1 MFDDRSAFYATKK
14 GTTLKVGFVASTY
27 PRFEG
32 DGAGRFVQSIADAL
46 AALGHEVHVLAPYH
60 PSVRPV
66 ESPIQI
72 HHFRYIWPDA
82 LAIMGYA
89 QAMDSDRSLHKLAY
103 LLSPL
108 YFLSGFIH
116 LMWIARRYKIDVLH
130 AHWVIPNAPIAALVA
145 KFLHLPLV
153 ISLHGSDVFFAQ
165 KQFLLRRIAK
175 WAFSRAVATTAC
187 SPDLLEGA
195 LEIGA
200 PKAKTHLLIWGADPN
215 VFDQVVDAM
224 HVRSQWGIHP
234 SEGVVLSL
242 GRLVKKKGLQYLLQ
256 AIPRVLERVP
266 NTRFVIA
273 GSGPELDALREQ
285 ADQLSVLEQ
294 VVFPGEVRWN
304 DVPNVLKMCDIF
316 VVPSVHDENGNVDG
330 LPTTILEAMA
340 AGRPVVASNVAGIPL
355 AVIDRET
362 GMLVDEANS
371 MQLAEAIT
379 ELLLSPD
386 LAKEYGLAGR
396 ARVEAEL
403 NWNSVARKFVE
414 FYNLGCDV
422 S

>member
-1 MFDDRSAFYATKK
+1 
-14 GTTLKVGFVASTY
+14 
-27 PRFEG
+27 
-32 DGAGRFVQSIADAL
+32 
-46 AALGHEVHVLAPYH
+46 
-60 PSVRPV
+60 
-66 ESPIQI
+66 
-72 HHFRYIWPDA
+72 
-82 LAIMGYA
+82 
-89 QAMDSDRSLHKLAY
+89 
-103 LLSPL
+103 
-108 YFLSGFIH
+108 
-116 LMWIARRYKIDVLH
+116 
-130 AHWVIPNAPIAALVA
+130 
-145 KFLHLPLV
+145 
-153 ISLHGSDVFFAQ
+153 
-165 KQFLLRRIAK
+165 
-175 WAFSRAVATTAC
+175 
-187 SPDLLEGA
+187 
-195 LEIGA
+195 
-200 PKAKTHLLIWGADPN
+200 LIWGADPN